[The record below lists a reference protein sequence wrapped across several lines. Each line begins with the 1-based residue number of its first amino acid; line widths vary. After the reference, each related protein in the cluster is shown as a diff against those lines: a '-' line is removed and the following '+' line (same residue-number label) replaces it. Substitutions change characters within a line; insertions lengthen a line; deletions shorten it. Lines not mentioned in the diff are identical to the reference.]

1 MVVRERK
8 SDRGRL
14 EKNRMG
20 IGEELNRKR
29 GYMKVYKFG
38 GASVKD
44 AEGVRN
50 LQQIVAQES
59 DDLVIVVSAMGKTTN
74 ALEAL
79 LADLLANKDEEATEK
94 WKDILKFHFGIMD
107 GLDFSNALGREVSR
121 KLGGGWQPQ
130 QLRDAGVKRVLGNL
144 IGDGSVNSKVANV
157 YERAYDA
164 VVSMGERMSTTIV
177 AAYLRQCGI
186 DVVLWDMTWLLQTD
200 ETFREAAVDMEASE
214 KLIRKAWD
222 KIEGRKIVVAQ
233 GFIGGTKNGEP
244 TTLGREGS
252 DYSAAIIG
260 NILGAES
267 VTIWKDVPGILNA
280 DPRLVSETTK
290 IDELSYNDA
299 VELAYSGAQV
309 IHPKTIRPLE
319 NKHIPLYVKPFG
331 DVKAAGS
338 IIKDEAKPIDT
349 PIYIWR
355 KNQILVTMRAKDFSF
370 VLEESLSHIFEI
382 VKRNRL
388 KVSLIQSSAVTISVC
403 MDNDGRRVQQAIA
416 ELQNDY
422 KVSWNEGLNLLS
434 IRGTTPEIL
443 RREQEG
449 RTILLSQTTRRT
461 ARFVMKETNLI

>member
-1 MVVRERK
+1 
-8 SDRGRL
+8 
-14 EKNRMG
+14 
-20 IGEELNRKR
+20 
-29 GYMKVYKFG
+29 MKVYKFG

-44 AEGVRN
+44 AKGVRN

-79 LADLLANKDEEATEK
+79 LADLLTNKDEEATKK
-94 WKDILKFHFGIMD
+94 WEDILKYHFDIMA
-107 GLDFSNALGREVSR
+107 GLDFSDALGCEVSR

-177 AAYLRQCGI
+177 AAYLQQCGM
-186 DVVLWDMTWLLQTD
+186 DAVLWDMTRLLRTD

-422 KVSWNEGLNLLS
+422 KVSWNEGLSLLT

>member
-144 IGDGSVNSKVANV
+144 IGDGSVNSKVVNV